1 MTSGPLAPTSGPGG
15 SVVLRPSRAAYARV
29 LRGNL
34 WVAFPLLVISLIR
47 IGQNWWLL
55 PFFAFVLLL
64 TVGGVVLYF
73 RNVRIEHGGASYT
86 VVSMFGA
93 RRTFRA
99 SDVTAVVTVTG
110 LTWTGLASGVAQL
123 IVLGADGAKILRLQA
138 RTWELDQFTELAN
151 DLISRRVAHEA
162 IGRIGAAALRERY
175 PRAVSWYEV
184 HRIATIL
191 LLSLALF
198 VLVLAVVAVVTFSS
212 PA

>member
-1 MTSGPLAPTSGPGG
+1 MTSGPLAAASGPRG
-15 SVVLRPSRAAYARV
+15 STVLRPSRAAYAQA
-29 LRGNL
+29 LRGNV

-55 PFFAFVLLL
+55 PFFAVVLLL

-73 RNVRIEHGGASYT
+73 HNVRIEYGGASYT

-93 RRTFRA
+93 RRTFPA
-99 SDVTAVVTVTG
+99 TDVTAVVTVTA
-110 LTWTGLASGVAQL
+110 LTWTGLSGGVAQL
-123 IVLGADGAKILRLQA
+123 IVLGADGAKILRLQG

-151 DLISRRVAHEA
+151 DLISRGAAHEA
-162 IGRIGAAALRERY
+162 IGLIGAAALRERY
-175 PRAVSWYEV
+175 PRVVRWYEV

-191 LLSLALF
+191 LLSLALL
-198 VLVLAVVAVVTFSS
+198 VLVMAVVAVVIFSS